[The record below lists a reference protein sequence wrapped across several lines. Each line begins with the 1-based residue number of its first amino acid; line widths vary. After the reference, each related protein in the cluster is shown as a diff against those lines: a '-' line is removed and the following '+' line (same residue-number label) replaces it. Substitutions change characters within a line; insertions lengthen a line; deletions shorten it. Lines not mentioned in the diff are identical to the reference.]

1 MGKINNND
9 TRCLSLDAD
18 NTALA
23 VVADTGATSNFVEM
37 NAPCIKNIQVAD
49 PGIKVLCPDG
59 KYLPSTDTVDLT
71 YDKLPNDARKAHVF
85 PALAPGSL
93 VSIGQLCDSG
103 CTTLLDATTTTVR
116 YKDEVVL
123 EGSRARWGVWNISEP
138 SDKRINQ
145 LLNTDHVNFVV
156 NVLCPD
162 TTLQDIIIFL
172 HAAFGYPVISIFC
185 KELDN
190 GLVLPGHL
198 TSKQV
203 RNI

>member
-1 MGKINNND
+1 M
-9 TRCLSLDAD
+9 T
-18 NTALA
+18 
-23 VVADTGATSNFVEM
+23 TGGTVFV
-37 NAPCIKNIQVAD
+37 
-49 PGIKVLCPDG
+49 
-59 KYLPSTDTVDLT
+59 
-71 YDKLPNDARKAHVF
+71 VF
-85 PALAPGSL
+85 PALASGSL

-103 CTTLLDATTTTVR
+103 CTALLDATTTTVR
-116 YKDEVVL
+116 YKNKVAL
-123 EGSRARWGVWNISEP
+123 EGSRAREGVWNISEP
-138 SDKRINQ
+138 SDERINQ

-162 TTLQDIIIFL
+162 TTLRDRIIFL